1 MNIPWSTKH
10 ARTAGFSYVEI
21 IIVSAIMLIVFGSLL
36 AAFEYA
42 SKLGVSNRAKLSA
55 QSLANE
61 RMEFFRSLPYA
72 EVGVVS
78 GFPNGTIPQT
88 SSLSLNNISFS
99 ERVRVDYVDDP
110 ADGLL
115 LSDTNG
121 ITQDYKQIRLEY
133 TWTIGDISGE
143 HVLVSTIVPRSI
155 ETNVGGGTAR
165 INVLDHTNTLLTG
178 ASVRLFNTAN
188 GYEVINPSGVDGT
201 ALFSA
206 PADAGYELEV
216 TANIAGNQYST
227 SSTHMVDAFNVAP
240 TLAPFAINE
249 ADISTVTVT
258 IGELSDLTIRT
269 YSDITEDS
277 LIEAFDS
284 TDDIATSTEVAVT
297 AGDLVLSDTLGVYES
312 LGVAYLDPIVPTTIA
327 AWSTVRVAAYIPPN
341 TDYAVRFYTGSST
354 GYTLIPDAELPGNSV
369 GFTDTLIDISE
380 LNPVTYP
387 TTTIGVFLGTTDTS
401 LTPEVDEVAVYWKES
416 DVPLVSESFS
426 FRGNKTIG
434 AQTDGSAI
442 YKASTTVSSDS
453 AGEITFD
460 AIEFDTYTLTPDA
473 SLVVAS
479 ACPAHPHIQVAGVDA
494 ELSVVYETASIHTA
508 RIHVVDA
515 LGRSIPGA
523 LVEVDRSGY
532 NEVQDTDTCGQAFF
546 SGGGLS
552 DNADYEII
560 VSAPGYTT
568 EVLDPAVISGET
580 FMIITLTS

>member
-1 MNIPWSTKH
+1 MRIPWVTKRT
-10 ARTAGFSYVEI
+10 ATAGFSYVEI

-61 RMEFFRSLPYA
+61 RMELFRSLPYA

-78 GFPNGTIPQT
+78 GFPSGTIPQT
-88 SSLSLNNISFS
+88 SSLSLNNIPFS

-115 LSDTNG
+115 LLDTNG

-133 TWTIGDISGE
+133 TWSIGDISGE
-143 HVLVSTIVPRSI
+143 HTLVSNIVPRSI

-178 ASVRLFNTAN
+178 ASVRLFNTTN
-188 GYEVINPSGVDGT
+188 GYEVTNPSGVNGT

-216 TANIAGNQYST
+216 TANIGGNQYST
-227 SSTHMVDAFNVAP
+227 SSTHIVDAYNVSP
-240 TLAPFAINE
+240 ILAPFAVNE

-258 IGELSDLTIRT
+258 IGELSDLSVRT
-269 YSDITEDS
+269 YSDILEDNS
-277 LIEAFDS
+277 VEVFD
-284 TDDIATSTEVAVT
+284 TADGIATSTDT
-297 AGDLVLSDTLGVYES
+297 ALAASELVLADMSGVYES
-312 LGVAYLDPIVPTTIA
+312 AGVAYLDPIVPA
-327 AWSTVRVAAYIPPN
+327 AIEEWSTVRVAAALPPG
-341 TDYAVRFYTGSST
+341 TDYAIRFYTGSST
-354 GYTLIPDAELPGNSV
+354 GYTLVPDADLPGNSA
-369 GFTDTLIDISE
+369 GFTDTLVDISD

-401 LTPEVDEVAVYWKES
+401 VTPIVDEVAVYWRE
-416 DVPLVSESFS
+416 DETPLTSESFS
-426 FRGNKTIG
+426 FKGEKTIG
-434 AQTDGSAI
+434 AQTDGTPI
-442 YKASTTVSSDS
+442 YKASTTVSSDAS
-453 AGEITFD
+453 GEI
-460 AIEFDTYTLTPDA
+460 ALESIEFDTYTLTPDT

-494 ELSVVYETASIHTA
+494 ELSLLYKTAAANSA
-508 RIHVVDA
+508 RIHVVDG

-523 LVEVDRSGY
+523 EVQIDRSGY
-532 NEVQDTDTCGQAFF
+532 SAAQFTDVCGQTFF

-552 DNADYEII
+552 DNADYEIT
-560 VSAPGYTT
+560 VSASGYTT
-568 EVLDPAVISGET
+568 ETLDPAVISGET
-580 FMIITLTS
+580 FTVITLAS